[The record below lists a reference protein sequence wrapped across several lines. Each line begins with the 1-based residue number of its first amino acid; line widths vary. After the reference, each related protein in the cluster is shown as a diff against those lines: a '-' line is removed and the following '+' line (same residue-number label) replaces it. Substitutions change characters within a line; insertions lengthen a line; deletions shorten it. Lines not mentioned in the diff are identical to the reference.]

1 MKVFCV
7 GPPKS
12 GTVTLHKAL
21 TAAGL
26 NCCHGKASLDQPPI
40 AIQLWRAF
48 IEGRNPLH
56 YIPRGIEAIADAH
69 LTRSP
74 GWDNIT
80 LWPAF
85 SPLFLQRFR
94 LCNPETF
101 ILLHKRDPEA
111 WLNSVNRWKN
121 LRARLVKADLPFL
134 PPSAGAKDDDMIEW
148 ITDHYKRVCD
158 MFEEDKFFLSINI
171 EDDNA
176 PIEIG
181 EALGLELPWWG
192 VTNMNEETEDE
203 IRHDELDGQRDVE
216 NSEEISKLQGV

>member
-1 MKVFCV
+1 MKVFCI

-26 NCCHGKASLDQPPI
+26 NCCHGRASLDQPPI

-48 IEGRNPLH
+48 VEGQNPLH
-56 YIPRGIEAIADAH
+56 YVPRGIEAITDAH
-69 LTRSP
+69 LTRSS
-74 GWDNIT
+74 GWDNMT

-94 LCNPETF
+94 SCNPETF
-101 ILLHKRDPEA
+101 ILLHKRDPET
-111 WLNSVNRWKN
+111 WLNSVNKWKN

-148 ITDHYKRVCD
+148 ITNHYKRVCV
-158 MFEEDKFFLSINI
+158 MFEKDKFFLSINI
-171 EDDNA
+171 ENDNA

-181 EALGLELPWWG
+181 DYLGLELPWWG
-192 VTNMNEETEDE
+192 VANTNEESENETGY
-203 IRHDELDGQRDVE
+203 DELDGQSFQEPRG
-216 NSEEISKLQGV
+216 EEII